1 MDIFFIRKGKSRT
14 LTKKKKKKITTIPAL
29 NATHTVKIIEAFI
42 KTRVSEA
49 GAKGVVIGISGGIDS
64 AVVASLAVRSLGS
77 EKVQAL
83 FLPSSSTPPSDL
95 ADVKGLCSQLGINF
109 TIVDIQKIVNAFS
122 GSLDQSEQ
130 TSTLEWMNLKPR
142 IRQSCWY
149 FFANKLNYLV
159 CGTGNKSELMIG
171 YYTKYGDGAVDILPI
186 GDVYKTH
193 VYQLGEYLKI
203 PKRIQNK
210 IPSAGLT
217 VGQTDEEE
225 IGMSYNQLDCILL
238 GLERFQSNEE
248 VANQLDIPLS
258 DVKKVQ
264 SMIYQS
270 EHKRRGPIIFKLGVR
285 TPKYDWRIPLV
296 KPSDY

>member
-1 MDIFFIRKGKSRT
+1 M
-14 LTKKKKKKITTIPAL
+14 TKKKMMKKTTIPPL
-29 NATHTVKIIEAFI
+29 NATHTVQIIEAFI

-49 GAKGVVIGISGGIDS
+49 GAEGVVIGISGGIDS
-64 AVVASLAVRSLGS
+64 AVVAALAVRSLGPD
-77 EKVQAL
+77 KVQAL
-83 FLPSSSTPPSDL
+83 FLPSSLTPPSDL
-95 ADVKGLCSQLGINF
+95 DDVKGLCKQLGIKF
-109 TIVDIQKIVNAFS
+109 TIIDIQKIVDAFS
-122 GSLDQSEQ
+122 ISLDQKEKIS
-130 TSTLEWMNLKPR
+130 SLEWMNLKPR

-149 FFANKLNYLV
+149 FYANKLNYLV

-203 PKRIQNK
+203 PKRIQSK

-217 VGQTDEEE
+217 TGQTDENE
-225 IGMSYNQLDCILL
+225 IGMSYNQLDRILL

-248 VANQLDIPLS
+248 VANQIGIPLS

-264 SMIYQS
+264 AMIYQS

-296 KPSDY
+296 KPSDF

>member
-1 MDIFFIRKGKSRT
+1 M
-14 LTKKKKKKITTIPAL
+14 TKKKMKKKTIIPPL
-29 NATHTVKIIEAFI
+29 NAPHTVQIIEAFI

-49 GAKGVVIGISGGIDS
+49 GAEGVVIGISGGIDS
-64 AVVASLAVRSLGS
+64 AVVATLAVRSLGS
-77 EKVQAL
+77 EKVLAL
-83 FLPSSSTPPSDL
+83 FLPSNSTPPNDL
-95 ADVKGLCSQLGINF
+95 DDVKGLCIQLGIKL
-109 TIVDIQKIVNAFS
+109 TIVDIQKIVDVFS
-122 GSLDQSEQ
+122 ISLDQKEKIS
-130 TSTLEWMNLKPR
+130 SLEWMNLKPR
-142 IRQSCWY
+142 IRQSYWY

-203 PKRIQNK
+203 PKKIQNK

-217 VGQTDEEE
+217 VGQTDENE
-225 IGMSYNQLDCILL
+225 IGMSYNQLDRILL

-248 VANQLDIPLS
+248 VANQIGIPLS

-264 SMIYQS
+264 AMIYQS

-296 KPSDY
+296 KPSDF